1 MLWQV
6 QPDDTLRFRCHVGH
20 AYTAEAWEG
29 AQTEHLEQ
37 ALWSAVRVME
47 EKVAFARQLASRR
60 MRQGSAAG
68 AERYTTYAQQLE
80 HEVTLIRELIL
91 KGTLLHQLAA
101 GETDN
106 SEAAAVPT
114 TKGDEGY

>member
-37 ALWSAVRVME
+37 ALWSAVRE
-47 EKVAFARQLASRR
+47 RAGDGGEGRLRALDGFPSHAPRLGG
-60 MRQGSAAG
+60 GS
-68 AERYTTYAQQLE
+68 
-80 HEVTLIRELIL
+80 
-91 KGTLLHQLAA
+91 
-101 GETDN
+101 
-106 SEAAAVPT
+106 
-114 TKGDEGY
+114 

>member
-68 AERYTTYAQQLE
+68 AERYTTYAQQFIYLRQSRRFDYE
-80 HEVTLIRELIL
+80 PP
-91 KGTLLHQLAA
+91 K
-101 GETDN
+101 
-106 SEAAAVPT
+106 AV
-114 TKGDEGY
+114 